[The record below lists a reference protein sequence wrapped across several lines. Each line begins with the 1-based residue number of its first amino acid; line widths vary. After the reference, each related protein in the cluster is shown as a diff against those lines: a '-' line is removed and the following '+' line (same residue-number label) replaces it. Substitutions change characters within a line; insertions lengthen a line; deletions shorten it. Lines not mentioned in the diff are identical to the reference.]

1 MDDDGKNG
9 QEVNE
14 KFHGVEENN
23 LEGFVNTVDVVHKLE
38 VANRAEA
45 LNRVEV
51 VNEAWMRVDYIRD
64 GIHDK
69 GGYLAN

>member
-1 MDDDGKNG
+1 VNG
-9 QEVNE
+9 

-23 LEGFVNTVDVVHKLE
+23 LEGFVNRVDVVHKLE
-38 VANRAEA
+38 VGNMAEA
-45 LNRVEV
+45 LNMVEV